1 MIENKHNPNS
11 APKSDIPPITT
22 KVRLLKG
29 DRVLWTIVPI
39 LLLLSILVVYSSV
52 ANLAYRTGASNGT
65 VGDLFFSHLMHI
77 ALGVM
82 TLFFVYFIGCKV
94 YHKLSIPIYLLF
106 LGLTILTYFVGSE
119 TNHAARSIII
129 GGFSLQPSE
138 FLKAATVLL
147 MARQLD
153 LKKDVIEK
161 LKIVPSFNPLNW
173 TSKPKLRKQWQII
186 KEGTIPVLSPIVA
199 ACAAV
204 VYAHNSSAM
213 LIFFIGFLMLYIG
226 RVHWRELVKILVLV
240 IAAVALYIGLGI
252 GRSSTALNRISSFGA
267 EKAWATRVSDLSDSD
282 KAMIAIYDGGV
293 TGMGAGRSIMRA
305 RMTHP
310 ESDYIFAVFIE
321 EYGCIMAFVL
331 LTMYIWIFLRAVHLF
346 RRSGWLFGGLLILGL
361 ATMVTTQAF
370 LHIMV
375 SLNIFPETGQNLP
388 LISRGGSSMLCMG
401 AVFGAILSISRQI
414 ENGTL
419 LPPDSKGG
427 ESGATKL

>member
-1 MIENKHNPNS
+1 MRENTNNPNT

-29 DRVLWTIVPI
+29 DRVLWIIVPI

-52 ANLAYRTGASNGT
+52 ANLAYRTGGSNGT
-65 VGDLFFSHLMHI
+65 VGDLFFNHLMHI
-77 ALGVM
+77 AAGVVA
-82 TLFFVYFIGCKV
+82 LFFAYFMGSKV
-94 YHKLSIPIYLLF
+94 YYKLSIPIYVICLI
-106 LGLTILTYFVGSE
+106 LTLLTYFIGRE
-119 TNHAARSIII
+119 TNDASRSISL
-129 GGFSLQPSE
+129 GFIAIQPSE

-173 TSKPKLRKQWQII
+173 ISKPKLRKQWQII
-186 KEGTIPVLSPIVA
+186 KEGTLPVLAPIVI

-204 VYAHNSSAM
+204 IYAHNSSAM

-240 IAAVALYIGLGI
+240 IAAAALYIGLGI
-252 GRSSTALNRISSFGA
+252 GRSSTALNRLSSFGA
-267 EKAWATRVSDLSDSD
+267 EKEWATRVGDLSDSD

-293 TGMGAGRSIMRA
+293 TGMGAGRSVMRA

-321 EYGCIMAFVL
+321 EYGSIMAFVL

-346 RRSGWLFGGLLILGL
+346 RRSGWLFGGLLILGF
-361 ATMVTTQAF
+361 ATMITVQAF

-401 AVFGAILSISRQI
+401 AVFGAILGISRQI

-419 LPPDSKGG
+419 LPPDSKEK